1 MTTRISKA
9 NTSTNDEMSFVR
21 QNMADH
27 LYRNDVCLSPEAC
40 IQVEASTQMQSRSEQ
55 WVNERK
61 LRITASIMKEVC
73 HRKAST
79 SCEAFVQ
86 KKLTH
91 RHIDTAAIRY
101 GNDHESTAVDYQNK
115 HGKTVE
121 VYPCGLSVHPST
133 PWVAGSPDGI
143 FYNSTEKNHN
153 RGCLEVKCPLTCE
166 KVPFSVACRAVSGF
180 CLVLSNVSVEV
191 SCLLLPSADSNV
203 CDSASLV

>member
-1 MTTRISKA
+1 
-9 NTSTNDEMSFVR
+9 
-21 QNMADH
+21 
-27 LYRNDVCLSPEAC
+27 
-40 IQVEASTQMQSRSEQ
+40 
-55 WVNERK
+55 
-61 LRITASIMKEVC
+61 MKEVC

-101 GNDHESTAVDYQNK
+101 GNDHESTAVKSYVDYQNK

-143 FYNSTEKNHN
+143 VYDSTEKNHN

-180 CLVLSNVSVEV
+180 CLVLNNCEMFLSKSHAYYYK
-191 SCLLLPSADSNV
+191 CRLK
-203 CDSASLV
+203 CM